1 MLEETHYN
9 TVNNFIDFYDSF
21 NDQRARNL
29 KSFFQKYM
37 PPVNRRHHMCVS
49 LAMEIV
55 SRISIIC
62 PEVSEHFYL
71 MSCEEAVDDPFAYIE
86 LCDSKNIEAAAWNL
100 EKEHAMVGMK
110 IEVCGR
116 EGMLILDPGY
126 HVARVVTI
134 MNDQKYPNTGFFVQ
148 SDEVQCRREY
158 CYKMGP
164 SRNFISWIE
173 RTTRS
178 GNVQEFESLVYV
190 GRPYRTAISVTVRR
204 NLVYNFRSLLSRDAK
219 GRVFAGIYFPVI
231 ANSSEAQLTLFYEDG
246 INNTSIKI
254 KQKFSIFKDL
264 TKVIGFFY

>member
-254 KQKFSIFKDL
+254 KQKFSAFKDL